1 MRRYKIEAQASGS
14 ASWVKVQVEYLTVKG
29 RCRVPGLGGG
39 LLARKRGACS
49 MDECTGGVLTVTER
63 C

>member
-1 MRRYKIEAQASGS
+1 M
-14 ASWVKVQVEYLTVKG
+14 
-29 RCRVPGLGGG
+29 PGLGEG